1 MEEQVVVDKALW
13 YKDMVPVVVAKI
25 RLREGQILFA
35 ISSKPSS
42 NCYFNS
48 AALSG
53 FGFISC

>member
-1 MEEQVVVDKALW
+1 MVDKALW